1 VCAAS
6 SNEKGFYF
14 PVLVIFVANSAFRFA
29 SLLSP
34 VSALS
39 TVISLDLEY
48 GGVVWRGSVIH

>member
-14 PVLVIFVANSAFRFA
+14 VIFVANSAFRFA